1 LIKSPDYEPDSEVL
15 HKYWQDIDVRLNGT
29 NLTFTVES
37 TPHSEDDFIQ
47 LGGNL
52 IFVGALVSEAGE
64 IDDWGL
70 TRIEVVSQGPFG
82 DEVILY
88 VADRQDLAQL
98 VKGDIGIYDIMQFNL
113 GKGSLREPYPTRPG
127 RSPDQELV
135 KPPTK
140 TPRIPPSCIS
150 WTEAGGHVGET
161 TCVWGIVTS
170 TYKSD
175 KAFFINFS
183 ETDYSVFNGVSFEYA
198 WNNLDGKCTILR
210 GPIETYKGRPQII
223 LRDPDQVEFC
233 VSATAPSATPTKS
246 PSTAPAEFDIPPGKA
261 LFVFYNYTGTD
272 WNIDIGPYFLQVPA
286 KQPGQEYFLGTI
298 AIDPGTYTWYAQS
311 PGGQYFMTDDKGNKA
326 FEFTIVAGEVYEEGV
341 R

>member
-1 LIKSPDYEPDSEVL
+1 
-15 HKYWQDIDVRLNGT
+15 
-29 NLTFTVES
+29 
-37 TPHSEDDFIQ
+37 
-47 LGGNL
+47 
-52 IFVGALVSEAGE
+52 
-64 IDDWGL
+64 
-70 TRIEVVSQGPFG
+70 
-82 DEVILY
+82 
-88 VADRQDLAQL
+88 
-98 VKGDIGIYDIMQFNL
+98 MQFNL

-140 TPRIPPSCIS
+140 TPRIPPACIS

-170 TYKSD
+170 THKSE

-183 ETDYSVFNGVSFEYA
+183 ETDYSVFYGVSFDYT
-198 WNNLDGKCTILR
+198 WNNLKDKCVILR
-210 GPIETYKGRPQII
+210 GKIEAYEGRPEII
-223 LRDPDQVEFC
+223 IRHPKQQVASC
-233 VSATAPSATPTKS
+233 YAAPTPAATPTE
-246 PSTAPAEFDIPPGKA
+246 PSIAVPPELDVPPGKA